1 MKDMAFIWI
10 LIFAG
15 VAMITILALIG
26 LVVAVMFVG
35 WMIEMWRHRK

>member
-26 LVVAVMFVG
+26 LVVVIMFFG
-35 WMIEMWRHRK
+35 WIIEMYRK